1 MDILIVFLAKYLI
14 WIVFAVSIILIG
26 YDVFKTK
33 NWRAFGFIIL
43 AALTAVLASQIF
55 HLIPVE
61 VYRPYQLMGTSPL
74 IEPSVDSP
82 FPSDHVTFAFTAA
95 FAVILMTRYR
105 KIGLVVLLAAFG
117 VLAGRLL
124 ALVHSPLDVVGGLI
138 CAGVG
143 TIWYYIYYRGNL
155 KKIPSDIKKLVSRAK
170 TKETQ

>member
-14 WIVFAVSIILIG
+14 WILFAAAAVLIG
-26 YDVFKTK
+26 LEIAKTR
-33 NWRAFGFIIL
+33 NWRALGFMVL
-43 AALTAVLASQIF
+43 AGLTAVLFSQIF

-61 VYRPYQLMGTSPL
+61 VYRPYQLMGTQPL

-95 FAVILMTRYR
+95 FAVFLMTRYK
-105 KIGLVVLLAAFG
+105 KIGLVVLLAAIG

-138 CAGVG
+138 CAGLG
-143 TIWYYIYYRGNL
+143 TVWYYIYHRGNL
-155 KKIPSDIKKLVSRAK
+155 KKVPDDIKQLLSRAK
-170 TKETQ
+170 TK